1 MTDSNTPVVVFD
13 AGIAQLSVFLTRGV
27 VERINK
33 EDYCHALRRHIVG
46 DWGEVSLE
54 DWKSNDEALRDG
66 SRLLS
71 VYFDRHSNKFWIIT
85 EADRSATTILLPE
98 EY

>member
-1 MTDSNTPVVVFD
+1 MAFCGLNDLGMVV
-13 AGIAQLSVFLTRGV
+13 I
-27 VERINK
+27 VEGNRAWK
-33 EDYCHALRRHIVG
+33 VPLEEVLPALHRHTWS

-54 DWKSNDEALRDG
+54 DWQANEHAAEHG
-66 SRLLS
+66 GRLLS
-71 VYFDRHSNKFWIIT
+71 RYFTTNGRAFWIIT